1 MTATQNK
8 HFSPG
13 SLVACR
19 GRIWVV
25 MPSDRDDLTLLRP
38 VDGAEED
45 GIGIFARIEPNAISP
60 SSYPKPDPDK
70 SGDFGGA
77 ALLRDAFRMNLRA
90 GAGPFRSVGRA
101 SATPRPYQYAPLAM
115 ALRMSPARLLIADD
129 VGVGKTVE
137 AALVARELLDRG
149 AAKRVGVLCPP
160 HLCEQW
166 ATELRDKFGI
176 TAAIAQS
183 SKMARLERELPRQDM
198 QVFTHYR
205 HIVASIDFVKSD
217 HYAKSFAD
225 NAPDLIIVD
234 EAHAA
239 ARPRGDA
246 AGRQQQ
252 RHRLV
257 RQLADDPNRH
267 IILVTATP
275 HNGVEESF
283 RSLIGLLNRD
293 LDMPVER
300 NIPNRRLTPYL
311 VQRRRADLANW
322 LGEDTPFPE
331 RDNEEIQY
339 SMSPAYRAL
348 YEDIIGFCRQIVAG
362 SSGRRRR
369 VRYWAAV
376 SILRCVLSS
385 PAAAEATLRARATRL
400 AESQREEHTS
410 DEEFIAQ
417 ALDAD
422 ADLDSPSDYAPTAAL
437 VAPDAA
443 LTRQELRRLDGFLSR
458 ARELRGAQADAKLAK
473 CHDAALDM
481 VERGYRPII
490 YCRFIATAEYVA
502 EQMRDMLSGSHPD
515 IEVRSVTGGDGND
528 EQRKEIIDDIVG
540 YKRRV
545 LVATDCLSE
554 GINLQEHFD
563 AVLHYDLPWNPNRL
577 EQREGRVDRYGQA
590 ARSVKAVL
598 LWGSNNDVDL
608 TVLQV
613 LIRKAREI
621 RKRLGISVAA
631 PVESDAVL
639 DAVVNNILATG
650 GVQPRLDLRP
660 EQAEVSAYHRELD
673 NAADRA
679 SQQRAY
685 FAQHSIQPDE
695 IARELKELEPALGS
709 QDDVLRFAANGLQRF
724 NGELRETEQRGVFD
738 LYPGDL
744 QERLTAALPH
754 AEFPLRVC
762 FDQTPR
768 ADALSVIRN
777 HPIVS
782 TLADSVLARAM
793 AEGAEGGDANFARC
807 GAIYTTAVR
816 RRTAA
821 LLLRLRYLLNESGN
835 QTYAEDIV
843 TAAFYRADGQIRWL
857 PLYQD
862 GAPHGEPRETA
873 LALLTDAKPARNMP
887 ADERRRNLSQM
898 MRMLD
903 DAPDWH
909 NEIVAQR
916 KAAIL
921 AAHDRLRGAIG
932 GEPLLVDAKPP
943 DIIGFYALVPAES

>member
-1 MTATQNK
+1 M
-8 HFSPG
+8 
-13 SLVACR
+13 
-19 GRIWVV
+19 V
-25 MPSDRDDLTLLRP
+25 MPSNQDGLTLLRP

-45 GIGIFARIEPNAISP
+45 GIGVFSRIEPDIISP
-60 SSYPKPDPDK
+60 SSYPLPDADK
-70 SGDFGGA
+70 AGDSGGA
-77 ALLRDAFRMNLRA
+77 ALLREAFRMNLRS

-101 SATPRPYQYAPLAM
+101 AATPRPYQYVPLAM

-137 AALVARELLDRG
+137 AGFVARELLDRG
-149 AAKRVGVLCPP
+149 AAKRIGVLCPP

-176 TAAIAQS
+176 DAAVAQS

-198 QVFTHYR
+198 QVFKHYR

-239 ARPRGDA
+239 SRPRGDA
-246 AGRQQQ
+246 SGSQQQ

-257 RQLADDPNRH
+257 RELANDPNRH

-293 LDMPVER
+293 LDMPVDR

-322 LGEDTPFPE
+322 LGEDTPFPD

-339 SMSPAYRAL
+339 AMSPAYLAL

-362 SSGRRRR
+362 VSGQRQR

-385 PAAAEATLRARATRL
+385 PAAAEATLRARANRL
-400 AESQREEHTS
+400 AESQREENAS
-410 DEEFIAQ
+410 VQEFIAQ

-422 ADLDSPSDYAPTAAL
+422 AETDSPPDYAPTAAL
-437 VAPDAA
+437 ADPDAA
-443 LTRQELRRLDGFLSR
+443 LTRHELRRLDGFLSR
-458 ARELRGAQADAKLAK
+458 ARELRGTQADAKLAK
-473 CHDAALDM
+473 CRDAALDM

-502 EQMRDMLSGSHPD
+502 EQLSAALSGTHPD
-515 IEVRSVTGGDGND
+515 IEIRSVTGGDGND
-528 EQRKEIIDDIVG
+528 EQRKEIIDDIVRH
-540 YKRRV
+540 KRRV

-563 AVLHYDLPWNPNRL
+563 AVMHYDLPWNPNRL

-590 ARSVKAVL
+590 ARRVKAVL
-598 LWGSNNDVDL
+598 LWGANNNVDL

-621 RKRLGISVAA
+621 RRRLGISVAA
-631 PVESDAVL
+631 SVESEAVL
-639 DAVVNNILATG
+639 EAVINNILATG
-650 GVQPRLDLRP
+650 GVQPRLDLQS
-660 EQAEVSAYHRELD
+660 EQSEVSAYHRELD
-673 NAADRA
+673 NAASA
-679 SQQRAY
+679 QAKQSAY

-695 IARELKELEPALGS
+695 IARELKELDPALGS
-709 QDDVLRFAANGLQRF
+709 QDDVRGFVANGYQRF
-724 NGELRETEQRGVFD
+724 NGELRETRRRNVFE

-744 QERLTAALPH
+744 QERLSAALPD

-768 ADALSVIRN
+768 ADAVSVIRN
-777 HPIVS
+777 HPVVS
-782 TLADSVLARAM
+782 TLADAVMGRAM
-793 AEGAEGGDANFARC
+793 SDEGDPNFARC
-807 GAIYTTAVR
+807 GAIYTTAVQ

-821 LLLRLRYLLNESGN
+821 LLLRLRYLLTESGK
-835 QTYAEDIV
+835 QTYAEEIV
-843 TAAFYRADGQIRWL
+843 TAAFYRAGGQIHWL

-862 GAPHGEPRETA
+862 DAPDGDLRETA
-873 LALLTDAKPARNMP
+873 LALLTGAKPARNMP
-887 ADERRRNLSQM
+887 SHDRCRNVSQM
-898 MRMLD
+898 LEMLD
-903 DAPDWH
+903 DRPGWH
-909 NEIVAQR
+909 NAIVAER

-921 AAHDRLRGAIG
+921 AAHERVRGAIG
-932 GEPLLVDAKPP
+932 GKPLLVDAKPP
-943 DIIGFYALVPAES
+943 DIIGCYALVPAEG

>member
-1 MTATQNK
+1 MVATQSRR
-8 HFSPG
+8 FSPG
-13 SLVACR
+13 SLVKCR
-19 GRIWVV
+19 GRNWVV

-45 GIGIFARIEPNAISP
+45 GIGIFTRIEPNAISP
-60 SSYPKPDPDK
+60 SSYPMPKPDK
-70 SGDFGGA
+70 SGDSGGS
-77 ALLRDAFRMNLRA
+77 ALLRDAFRMNLRS
-90 GAGPFRSVGRA
+90 GAGPFRSVGKA
-101 SATPRPYQYAPLAM
+101 SVTPRPYQYVPLAM
-115 ALRMSPARLLIADD
+115 SLRMSPARLLIADD

-137 AALVARELLDRG
+137 AGLAARELLDRG
-149 AAKRVGVLCPP
+149 AAKRIGVLCPP

-176 TAAIAQS
+176 DAAVAQS
-183 SKMARLERELPRQDM
+183 SKMARLERGLPRQDM
-198 QVFTHYR
+198 QVFRHYR

-234 EAHAA
+234 EAHTAS
-239 ARPRGDA
+239 RPRGDDY
-246 AGRQQQ
+246 GRQQQ

-257 RQLADDPNRH
+257 RELADDPNRH

-275 HNGVEESF
+275 HNGIEESF
-283 RSLIGLLNRD
+283 RSLIGLLNSD
-293 LDMPVER
+293 LDMPVDR

-339 SMSPAYRAL
+339 LMSPAYRDL
-348 YEDIIGFCRQIVAG
+348 YGDIIGFCRQIVAG
-362 SSGRRRR
+362 GSGRRQR

-385 PAAAEATLRARATRL
+385 PAAAEATLQARANRL
-400 AESQREEHTS
+400 AASQREEHTS

-422 ADLDSPSDYAPTAAL
+422 AETDSPPDYAPTAAL
-437 VAPDAA
+437 ASPDAA
-443 LTRQELRRLDGFLSR
+443 LTRHELRQLDGFLSR
-458 ARELRGAQADAKLAK
+458 ARELRGPGADAKIAM

-502 EQMRDMLSGSHPD
+502 EQLRDMLSRAHQD
-515 IEVRSVTGGDGND
+515 IEIRSVTGGDGND

-540 YKRRV
+540 HKRRI

-590 ARSVKAVL
+590 SPVVKTVM
-598 LWGSNNDVDL
+598 LWGANNNVDL
-608 TVLQV
+608 TVLRV

-621 RKRLGISVAA
+621 RKALGISVAA

-639 DAVVNNILATG
+639 DAVVKNILATG
-650 GVQPRLDLRP
+650 GIQPRLDLQP

-673 NAADRA
+673 SAADA
-679 SQQRAY
+679 QDKQSAY

-709 QDDVLRFAANGLQRF
+709 NADVHRFVANGYQRF
-724 NGELRETEQRGVFD
+724 NGELRETGRRGVFD

-744 QERLTAALPH
+744 QERLSNALPDS
-754 AEFPLRVC
+754 EFPLRVC

-777 HPIVS
+777 HPVVS
-782 TLADSVLARAM
+782 TLADGVLGAAM
-793 AEGAEGGDANFARC
+793 SDEGDARFARC
-807 GAIYTTAVR
+807 GAIYTDAAR

-835 QTYAEDIV
+835 RTYAEEIV
-843 TAAFYRADGQIRWL
+843 TAAFYRAGGQIRWL

-862 GAPHGEPRETA
+862 GAPDGELRETA

-887 ADERRRNLSQM
+887 ADERSRNVSDMLG
-898 MRMLD
+898 MLD
-903 DAPDWH
+903 KQPDWH
-909 NEIVAQR
+909 NHIVAER
-916 KAAIL
+916 KAAIV
-921 AAHDRLRGAIG
+921 AAHERLRGAIG
-932 GEPLLVDAKPP
+932 GKPLQVDAKPP
-943 DIIGFYALVPAES
+943 DIIGCYALVPARS